1 MTMTAVL
8 ESQMTVAG
16 PCCIACRHDVWSV
29 GLTGLTDYLTDET
42 FSIHRC
48 NQCNLIMTQPLPT
61 GEEIG
66 KYYPAQYRGN
76 RHSFTGKMR
85 SALRRRAVESCFP
98 KNFRGRL
105 LDIGCGDGSFAMEM
119 KSHGWEV
126 SATEIDPE
134 TITRLKATGINAKL
148 SHDAESNG
156 FDTRFDA
163 ITCWHVFEHLENPR
177 QIADW
182 VRAHLDENGVF
193 HPTVPNVDCVQAKLF
208 GRQWV
213 HLDVP
218 RHRQHFTPATLRSLL
233 ENAGFQI
240 TRQSNF
246 ALEYDWFGVIQSTL
260 NHLCTRQNVLFDKLT
275 RAPLDASKPLP
286 FLDVLVSYALTP
298 FIASASLPLIAAA
311 ALAGDGAT
319 LTLTCRAK

>member
-1 MTMTAVL
+1 MTAVF

-16 PCCIACRHDVWSV
+16 PCCIACGHDVWSV
-29 GLTGLTDYLTDET
+29 GLTDLTDYLTDET

-48 NQCNLIMTQPLPT
+48 NHCNLLVTQPLPS
-61 GEEIG
+61 GDEIG

-85 SALRRRAVESCFP
+85 SALRRRAVEACFP

-119 KSHGWEV
+119 KSRGWDV
-126 SATEIDPE
+126 SATEIDPA
-134 TITRLKATGINAKL
+134 TIARLGAAGINAKL
-148 SHDAESNG
+148 SHDAQTNG

-163 ITCWHVFEHLENPR
+163 ITCWHVFEHVENPR

-182 VRAHLDENGVF
+182 VRAHLAENGIF
-193 HPTVPNVDCVQAKLF
+193 QPTVPNVDCLQARLF

-218 RHRQHFTPATLRSLL
+218 RHRQHFTPATLRALL
-233 ENAGFQI
+233 EDAGFQI
-240 TRQSNF
+240 NRQSNF
-246 ALEYDWFGVIQSTL
+246 ALEYDWFGVIQSAL
-260 NHLCTRQNVLFDKLT
+260 NYCCSRQNVLFDKLT
-275 RAPLDASKPLP
+275 RAPIVPDKTVPMTDTAI
-286 FLDVLVSYALTP
+286 SYLLTP
-298 FIASASLPLIAAA
+298 FVALASLPLIGAA

-319 LTLTCRAK
+319 LTLTCRAQ